1 MSTALSW
8 QKTLRRTLE
17 HLKKAEQPA
26 RVAVVGIGHE
36 LHGDDAVGVALARM
50 LKMRV
55 PERESLL
62 VIEAGPMPENSSGT
76 LRRFGPD
83 LVLLIDAAQMDVEPG
98 TVRWLAWQPVTGNI
112 VSTHTL
118 PLTLFAR
125 YLTAELG
132 CEVALIG
139 IQPADL
145 AFGAA
150 LSPTVR
156 EAAEATAEILADVL
170 QGQETGPRRR
180 ERGPAREIHTGVA
193 KENGAKQL

>member
-8 QKTLRRTLE
+8 QSLLRRALE
-17 HLKKAEQPA
+17 HLNKAERPA

-55 PERESLL
+55 PEREGLL
-62 VIEAGPMPENSSGT
+62 VVEAGPMPENSSGT

-83 LVLLIDAAQMDVEPG
+83 LVLLVDAAQMGAEPG
-98 TVRWLAWQPVTGNI
+98 TVRWLAWQIAGGNS

-150 LSPTVR
+150 LSPAVR
-156 EAAEATAEILADVL
+156 EAAEATAEVLADVL

-180 ERGPAREIHTGVA
+180 ERDPAREIHTGVA
-193 KENGAKQL
+193 KENGAK

>member
-1 MSTALSW
+1 MSTASSW
-8 QKTLRRTLE
+8 QSPLRRTLE
-17 HLKKAEQPA
+17 HLKKAERPA
-26 RVAVVGIGHE
+26 RVALVGIGHE

-55 PERESLL
+55 PERGGLL
-62 VIEAGPMPENSSGT
+62 VVEAGPMPENSSGT

-83 LVLLIDAAQMDVEPG
+83 LVLLVDAAQMGAEPG
-98 TVRWLAWQPVTGNI
+98 TVRWLAWQIAGGNG

-150 LSPTVR
+150 LSPAVR
-156 EAAEATAEILADVL
+156 EAAEATAEALADVL
-170 QGQETGPRRR
+170 QEQETGPRRR
-180 ERGPAREIHTGVA
+180 ERDPAREIQAGAA
-193 KENGAKQL
+193 KENGAK